1 MSPAFHPAA
10 RARRTAPTALAALV
24 TLAALAAA
32 FTLALLAPPALAQP
46 HEAAL
51 PPRLVGHTLQ
61 GEPIDLAALRGRV
74 VLVYLWS
81 TDCPV
86 CLRELPELRRNL
98 QGWKGRRF
106 TVVAV
111 NVDRQWQPLH
121 DYAAL
126 LDRLAPPSSQLL
138 LAWRGAP
145 GHHDDFG
152 DVPATTPTS
161 LVIDRTGAV
170 VARTQGA
177 WSPELWDRMA
187 DLVVE

>member
-1 MSPAFHPAA
+1 MPHRSCPSAPFAF
-10 RARRTAPTALAALV
+10 RLARRWC
-24 TLAALAAA
+24 AALALGLASTA
-32 FTLALLAPPALAQP
+32 MTPTLHAEGLGPVV
-46 HEAAL
+46 

-61 GEPIDLAALRGRV
+61 GEALDLAALRGRV

-98 QGWKGRRF
+98 QGWKGRPF

-111 NVDRQWQPLH
+111 NVDRQLQPLR
-121 DYAAL
+121 DYATL

-152 DVPATTPTS
+152 DVPLTTPTS
-161 LVIDRTGAV
+161 LVIDRSGAV

-187 DLVVE
+187 EMVVE